1 MRKTL
6 EERFKRVEDCLIGLW
21 RFRVR
26 DQEPLWAA
34 TFSFEGQYY
43 DVSGKK
49 SPGETLDA
57 VYRDL
62 GILRKN
68 QTRRI
73 RETVDRIDET
83 QERVFVTLSNKRRI
97 VILSGREYSEL
108 LKKSGKGKR
117 ASSEG

>member
-6 EERFKRVEDCLIGLW
+6 EERFKRVEDCLIGVW

-49 SPGETLDA
+49 NPGETLDA
-57 VYRDL
+57 VYREM
-62 GILRKN
+62 GKLRQM

-83 QERVFVTLSNKRRI
+83 KERVFVTLSNKRRI
-97 VILSGREYSEL
+97 VILSGREYAEL
-108 LKKSGKGKR
+108 LKKSRKEKR
-117 ASSEG
+117 STSKR